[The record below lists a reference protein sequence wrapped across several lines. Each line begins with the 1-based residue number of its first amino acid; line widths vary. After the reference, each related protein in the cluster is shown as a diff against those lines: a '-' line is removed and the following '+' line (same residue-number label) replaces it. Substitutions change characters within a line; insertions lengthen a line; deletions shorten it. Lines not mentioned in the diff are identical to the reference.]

1 MSRIEILPS
10 LLSMDFSCM
19 KNGLARLPQNANILH
34 LDVMDGNFVSNIT
47 FGPFIAGFIRKN
59 TDKLLDAHLMIS
71 DPEKYA
77 PEFAKNGVNY
87 ISFHIETADDPIK
100 LINDLHSRGVKAG
113 IAVNPETDIHT
124 VDDYLDYVDYIL
136 VMSVHPGFAGQTYI
150 HDVLPK
156 LDYLK
161 NERRDRK
168 YAIEIDGGINYET
181 AALSIQ
187 HGADW
192 LVTGSFLF
200 KSEDM
205 EKTIHRMKNEH

>member
-1 MSRIEILPS
+1 MSNIEILPS
-10 LLSMDFSCM
+10 LLSMDFSCI
-19 KNGLARLPQNANILH
+19 KSGLAVLPQNAHMLH
-34 LDVMDGNFVSNIT
+34 LDVMDGNFVENIT

-59 TDKLLDAHLMIS
+59 TDKMLDAHLMITN
-71 DPEKYA
+71 PEKYA
-77 PEFAKNGVNY
+77 PEFAKNGVNM
-87 ISFHIETADDPIK
+87 ISFHIEACEDPVK

-124 VDDYLDYVDYIL
+124 VDDFLDYLDYVL
-136 VMSVHPGFAGQTYI
+136 VMSVHPGFAGQTFI
-150 HDVLPK
+150 HDVVPK

-161 NERRDRK
+161 KVRGNRH

-181 AALSIQ
+181 AAISIE

-200 KSEDM
+200 KSGDM
-205 EKTIHRMKNEH
+205 EQTIQRMKNEH